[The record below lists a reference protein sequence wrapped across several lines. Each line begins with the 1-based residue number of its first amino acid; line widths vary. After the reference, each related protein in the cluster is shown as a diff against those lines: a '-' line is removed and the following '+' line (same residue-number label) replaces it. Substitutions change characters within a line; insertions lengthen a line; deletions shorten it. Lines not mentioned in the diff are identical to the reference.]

1 MSVIFTPFLFQSAMQ
16 AITPILLASLAGV
29 LCGRVGVFNL
39 ALEGQM
45 LVGAFAAIVGS
56 YFTHS
61 ALGGVAAAMAGAV
74 AFSLVLAYGATVF
87 RGDPVVI
94 GIGMNL
100 LASGLTAYLLRG
112 TFGVSGAFSDPG
124 IVGLGRIAIPP
135 LIGVPVLGWAFGRQS
150 ALTWVA
156 WALTA
161 LVSVVLFKTP
171 VGLRLRGV
179 GEEPDAAETLGVDI
193 ARYRVVTV
201 LVARGADRA
210 RGRAAVARRCQRIC
224 RGHER
229 RARMDRGRRGDAWAQ
244 QPPLRRRGLRSF
256 RLRRC
261 VEHQFAK
268 PGSAEPVDRH
278 FALSRDAR
286 GACHQPPPT
295 NSRPSASCGSRRGER
310 FPSARPDREQLWTP
324 IGNQI
329 ASRLTRTSTGD
340 PSGGHLRRRRKSPA
354 STRQRPAPARSSAI
368 SSPSTRWETTRL
380 R

>member
-56 YFTHS
+56 YFTQS
-61 ALGGVAAAMAGAV
+61 AVGGVAAAMAGAV

-135 LIGVPVLGWAFGRQS
+135 LIGVPVLGWAFGPQS

-201 LVARGADRA
+201 LVAGALTGLAGAQLSLGAVSVFAEDMSAGRGWIAVVAVMLGRNNPLYVAAACVLFGFADALSINLQSQGLPNQLTDISPYLATLAALVISHRRRTRAPRPPAEAAAASASLAPVSTGGSTLDADR
-210 RGRAAVARRCQRIC
+210 GSKFRA
-224 RGHER
+224 
-229 RARMDRGRRGDAWAQ
+229 D
-244 QPPLRRRGLRSF
+244 
-256 RLRRC
+256 
-261 VEHQFAK
+261 
-268 PGSAEPVDRH
+268 
-278 FALSRDAR
+278 
-286 GACHQPPPT
+286 
-295 NSRPSASCGSRRGER
+295 
-310 FPSARPDREQLWTP
+310 
-324 IGNQI
+324 
-329 ASRLTRTSTGD
+329 
-340 PSGGHLRRRRKSPA
+340 
-354 STRQRPAPARSSAI
+354 
-368 SSPSTRWETTRL
+368 
-380 R
+380 

>member
-1 MSVIFTPFLFQSAMQ
+1 MNVIFTPFLFQSAMQ

-56 YFTHS
+56 YFTQS

-112 TFGVSGAFSDPG
+112 TFGVSGTFSDPG
-124 IVGLGRIAIPP
+124 IVGLGRVAIPP

-201 LVARGADRA
+201 LVAGALTGLAGAQLSLGAVSVFAEDMSAGRGWIAVVAVMLGRNNPLYVAAACVLFGFADALSINLQSQGLPNQLTDISPYLATLAALVISHRRRTRAPRPPAEVAAASASLAPVSTGGSTLDADR
-210 RGRAAVARRCQRIC
+210 
-224 RGHER
+224 
-229 RARMDRGRRGDAWAQ
+229 
-244 QPPLRRRGLRSF
+244 
-256 RLRRC
+256 
-261 VEHQFAK
+261 
-268 PGSAEPVDRH
+268 
-278 FALSRDAR
+278 
-286 GACHQPPPT
+286 
-295 NSRPSASCGSRRGER
+295 GSRFR
-310 FPSARPDREQLWTP
+310 AD
-324 IGNQI
+324 
-329 ASRLTRTSTGD
+329 
-340 PSGGHLRRRRKSPA
+340 
-354 STRQRPAPARSSAI
+354 
-368 SSPSTRWETTRL
+368 
-380 R
+380 